1 MKPFRVK
8 SKPVVRVWGG
18 QRLAPGSSEPI
29 GERWEVHGENELEDS
44 QETLDQLSRRLGRSF
59 LGEWSPDPEAGFPLL
74 IKWLD
79 CQDWLSIQVHPDD
92 ALVNPPLRGKAEAW
106 FFAEVAPQAEV
117 IHGWKS
123 GPLSRTQLEQLK
135 PAEWVEH
142 LRRYRPEPG
151 SWSYTAPG
159 TVHALGPGLLVYEV
173 QQSSDITY
181 RLYDWD
187 RVGNRELHVRQGID
201 AICEAKPEPA
211 VQAPHDLLGHLEILC
226 PHFTVETVTGEHS
239 WSPQGRS
246 FEIITALASV
256 RLDGHLLEEGSSC
269 LIPADAG
276 LVRCGSQG
284 SWLRVRLAPPE
295 LA

>member
-8 SKPVVRVWGG
+8 SKAVARVWGG
-18 QRLAPGSSEPI
+18 SRLDASASEPI
-29 GERWEVHGENELEDS
+29 GERWEIHGENLLEDGS
-44 QETLDQLSRRLGRSF
+44 ETLDQLSRRLGRSF
-59 LGEWSPDPEAGFPLL
+59 LGEWAADPEAGFPLL

-92 ALVNPPLRGKAEAW
+92 ALVGPKFRGKAEAW
-106 FFAEVAPQAEV
+106 YFAEVAPDAEV

-123 GPLSRTQLEQLK
+123 DALTREQLQNLK

-142 LRRYRPEPG
+142 LRRYRPEAG

-173 QQSSDITY
+173 QQSSDLTY

-187 RVGNRELHVRQGID
+187 RVGNRELHIAQGID
-201 AICEAKPEPA
+201 AICESKPERE
-211 VQAPHDLLGHLEILC
+211 VQAPAALLGKLEVLC
-226 PHFTVETVTGEHS
+226 PHFTVETVDGDHS
-239 WSPQGRS
+239 WSPQGQS
-246 FEIITALASV
+246 FEIVTALASV
-256 RLDGHLLEEGSSC
+256 RIGDHLLEEGASC

-276 LVRCGSQG
+276 TVHCGSQG
-284 SWLRVRLAPPE
+284 SWLRVRLAPP
-295 LA
+295 

>member
-8 SKPVVRVWGG
+8 AKTVARVWGG
-18 QRLAPGSSEPI
+18 KRLDPQASEPI
-29 GERWEVHGENELEDS
+29 GEKWEIHGENELEDGS
-44 QETLDQLSRRLGRSF
+44 ETLDQLTRRLGRSF
-59 LGEWSPDPEAGFPLL
+59 LGEWAPDPEEGFPLL

-92 ALVNPPLRGKAEAW
+92 ALVKPQHRGKAEAW
-106 FFAEVAPQAEV
+106 FFAEVAPEAET
-117 IHGWKS
+117 IHGWKEA
-123 GPLSRTQLEQLK
+123 PLDRQQLENLK
-135 PAEWVEH
+135 PADWVGH
-142 LRRYRPEPG
+142 LRRFRPEQG

-187 RVGNRELHVRQGID
+187 RVGNRELHIAQGID
-201 AICEAKPEPA
+201 AICDSQSEPT
-211 VQAPHDLLGHLEILC
+211 VQAPEDLLGKLEVLC
-226 PHFTVETVTGEHS
+226 PHFTVETVDGDHS

-246 FEIITALASV
+246 FEIVTALAS
-256 RLDGHLLEEGSSC
+256 LQIDGHLLEEGASC

-276 LVRCGSQG
+276 QVRCSSQG
-284 SWLRVRLAPPE
+284 SWLRVRLAPPR
-295 LA
+295 

>member
-1 MKPFRVK
+1 M
-8 SKPVVRVWGG
+8 RVWGG
-18 QRLAPGSSEPI
+18 HRLAPGSTEPI
-29 GERWEVHGENELEDS
+29 GERWEVHGDNELENS
-44 QETLDQLSRRLGRSF
+44 PETLDQLSRRLGRSF
-59 LGEWSPDPEAGFPLL
+59 LGEWSPPPEGGFPLL

-79 CQDWLSIQVHPDD
+79 CQEWLSVQVHPDD
-92 ALVNPPLRGKAEAW
+92 ALVAPHSRGKAEAW
-106 FFAEVAPQAEV
+106 YFAEVGPRGEV
-117 IHGWKS
+117 IHGWKN
-123 GPLSRTQLEQLK
+123 GPLLRAQLEQLQ
-135 PAEWVEH
+135 PADWLQH

-151 SWSYTAPG
+151 SWSYTGPG

-201 AICEAKPEPA
+201 AICEAKAERA
-211 VQAPHDLLGHLEILC
+211 VTLPDDLLGKLEILC
-226 PHFTVETVTGEHS
+226 PHFMVETVQGEHC

-256 RLDGHLLEEGSSC
+256 QLDGHLLEEGASF

-276 LVRCGSQG
+276 TVRCGSQG
-284 SWLRVRLAPPE
+284 SWLRVRLSPP
-295 LA
+295 